1 MTRPPRNALT
11 EAQVSASIDAYLEMR
26 GYLRKFSQDKAFRRQ
41 LAGWPDRV
49 CFTPEFVLLVEIKRP
64 GRWRRPSQVAF
75 AEAIAP
81 FLCSWLRYV
90 CADDVADVAKVF
102 GDEVI

>member
-1 MTRPPRNALT
+1 MTRPRRNALT
-11 EAQVSASIDAYLEMR
+11 EAQVSESIDAYLEHR

-49 CFTPEFVLLVEIKRP
+49 CFCDEFVLLVEIKRP
-64 GRWRRPSQVAF
+64 GGRRRHSQVMF
-75 AEAIAP
+75 AAAIAKYR
-81 FLCSWLRYV
+81 CSWLRYV
-90 CADDVADVAKVF
+90 CADDVAQVAAVF